1 MLEVK
6 ELTIAIQDKVL
17 IENLNFTL
25 SSGDKLAI
33 IGDEGTGKSTLLK
46 AILRNLDSSWVH
58 GKIKYSAKQ
67 IGYLKQSLDGEDENM
82 LVYDYLFEDQDTY
95 YHQINDYYKLVKQL
109 NIKEDLLDSAMMKN
123 LSGGEKVKIQLLKI
137 LLNHPD
143 LLLLDEPT
151 NDLDLKTVLWLE
163 QFIKKQTIPIIYVS
177 HDEYL
182 LKNTANQIL
191 HLELVH
197 NKTKPRHTYK
207 IMGYDEYLKERHR
220 WIDKTTMVAKK
231 EAAQYRK
238 KEEKL
243 KQIMNKVEY
252 QQEHISRSLPSVGR
266 KLKKKMHTLKAQ
278 EQKMEQMERT
288 EIPEVEESIFFRFE
302 KTNLPNRKEILKLDL
317 PVLQVSKR
325 ILSQNIKLTIL
336 GNNHIVIVGENGV
349 GKSTLLKYI
358 EKELKTR
365 KDIKVGYM
373 PQNYEEVWEISDTP
387 VSYLMGSDHPEYLIR
402 SYLGNMKFSK
412 EEMTSPIRNLSGGT
426 KAKLLLL
433 KFVLDRCDVLLLD
446 EPTRNVSPLSIPVI
460 CQMLKEFDGAI
471 ISISHDRYFMEQ
483 VGEEIYQLTSQG
495 LKKEL

>member
-6 ELTIAIQDKVL
+6 ELTITIEDKVL
-17 IENLNFTL
+17 IENLNFNL

-46 AILRNLDSSWVH
+46 AILRHLDSSWIQ
-58 GKIKYSAKQ
+58 GKIICKAKR
-67 IGYLKQSLDGEDENM
+67 IGYLKQSLDREEENL
-82 LVYDYLFEDQDTY
+82 LVFHYLFQNQEDY
-95 YHQINDYYKLVKQL
+95 YNYINDYYKLLKQL
-109 NIKEDLLDSAMMKN
+109 GIKEEILESTKMMN
-123 LSGGEKVKIQLLKI
+123 LSGGEKVKVQLLKI

-163 QFIKKQTIPIIYVS
+163 EFIKNQTIPIIYVS

-207 IMGYDEYLKERHR
+207 KIGYEDYLKERHR
-220 WIDKTTMVAKK
+220 WIDKTTMIARK
-231 EAAQYRK
+231 EATQYRK

-252 QQEHISRSLPSVGR
+252 DQENISRKFPGVAA

-278 EQKMEQMERT
+278 EQKMNKMERT
-288 EIPEVEESIFFRFE
+288 EIPEVEEAIFFHFE
-302 KTNLPNRKEILKLDL
+302 KTGLPSRKEIVKLDL
-317 PVLQVSKR
+317 PELKISDR

-336 GNNHIVIVGENGV
+336 GNKHVVIVGENGV
-349 GKSTLLKYI
+349 GKTTLLKQI
-358 EKELKTR
+358 HNELKKR
-365 KDIKVGYM
+365 KEIKVGYM
-373 PQNYEEVWEISDTP
+373 PQNYEEAWEITDTP
-387 VSYLMGSDHPEYLIR
+387 VSYLMGSDQPEYLIR

-412 EEMTSPIRNLSGGT
+412 EEMISPIHKLSGGT

-433 KFVLDRCDVLLLD
+433 KFVLEQCNVLLLD

-460 CQMLKEFDGAI
+460 CQMLKEFDGTI
-471 ISISHDRYFMEQ
+471 ISISHDRYFIEQ
-483 VGEEIYQLTSQG
+483 VGEEIYQLTNQG
-495 LKKEL
+495 LKKEP

>member
-1 MLEVK
+1 
-6 ELTIAIQDKVL
+6 
-17 IENLNFTL
+17 
-25 SSGDKLAI
+25 
-33 IGDEGTGKSTLLK
+33 
-46 AILRNLDSSWVH
+46 
-58 GKIKYSAKQ
+58 
-67 IGYLKQSLDGEDENM
+67 
-82 LVYDYLFEDQDTY
+82 
-95 YHQINDYYKLVKQL
+95 
-109 NIKEDLLDSAMMKN
+109 
-123 LSGGEKVKIQLLKI
+123 
-137 LLNHPD
+137 
-143 LLLLDEPT
+143 
-151 NDLDLKTVLWLE
+151 
-163 QFIKKQTIPIIYVS
+163 
-177 HDEYL
+177 
-182 LKNTANQIL
+182 
-191 HLELVH
+191 
-197 NKTKPRHTYK
+197 
-207 IMGYDEYLKERHR
+207 
-220 WIDKTTMVAKK
+220 
-231 EAAQYRK
+231 
-238 KEEKL
+238 
-243 KQIMNKVEY
+243 MNKVEY
-252 QQEHISRSLPSVGR
+252 QQDHISRSLPSVGR

-288 EIPEVEESIFFRFE
+288 EIPEVEESIYFRFE

-325 ILSQNIKLTIL
+325 VLSQNIKLTLL

-446 EPTRNVSPLSIPVI
+446 EPTRNVSPLSIPII

-483 VGEEIYQLTSQG
+483 VGKEIYQLTSQG